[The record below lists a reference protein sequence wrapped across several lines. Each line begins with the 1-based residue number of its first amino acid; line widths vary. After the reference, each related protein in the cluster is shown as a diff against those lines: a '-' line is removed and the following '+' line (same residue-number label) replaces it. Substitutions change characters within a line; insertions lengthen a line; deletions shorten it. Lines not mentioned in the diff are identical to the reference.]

1 MLGKNFLMS
10 HLSIQQVLVLF
21 RLTWLAISPQRNNA
35 LDLPILTI
43 LKESY
48 LLWHNFL
55 PHLPRLSRYTLGVK
69 IDKLFIEALE
79 LSLTAQYT
87 RREDKLTFLKQFNRK
102 LDNLKFFITILWEA
116 KWLDANKY
124 AQLSQKLAT
133 AGRILGKWIQSIPPE
148 EKTI

>member
-1 MLGKNFLMS
+1 ME
-10 HLSIQQVLVLF
+10 
-21 RLTWLAISPQRNNA
+21 
-35 LDLPILTI
+35 LPIIVI
-43 LKESY
+43 LKDCY

-69 IDKLFIEALE
+69 IDRLFIEALE

-116 KWLDANKY
+116 KGLDANQY
-124 AQLSQKLAT
+124 SQLSHKLFSSGNMLGGWMKMIESPQKETPAART
-133 AGRILGKWIQSIPPE
+133 GVV
-148 EKTI
+148 